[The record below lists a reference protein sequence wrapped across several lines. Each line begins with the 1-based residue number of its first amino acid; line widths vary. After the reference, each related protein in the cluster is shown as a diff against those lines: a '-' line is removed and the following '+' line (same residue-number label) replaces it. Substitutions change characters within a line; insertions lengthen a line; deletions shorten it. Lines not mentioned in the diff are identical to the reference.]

1 MTMRKHTRLVRNCLP
16 VVATLTLTLAG
27 SVLAADIYNGKDV
40 YDLHCQGCH
49 GADGRSLE
57 PGTPDFSRGE
67 SLMVP
72 DSELYER
79 LRDGMGHLPSFRGMI
94 EDSDLRDVI
103 AYVRTLQR

>member
-1 MTMRKHTRLVRNCLP
+1 MRNDRRALRTGLP
-16 VVATLTLTLAG
+16 IAALLAAMLAG
-27 SVLAADIYNGKDV
+27 GVQAADIYNGKEV

-49 GADGRSLE
+49 GVDGRSLE

-67 SLMVP
+67 SLMVA

-79 LRDGMGHLPSFRGMI
+79 LRDGTGHLPSFRGMI

-103 AYVRTLQR
+103 AYLRTLQR

>member
-1 MTMRKHTRLVRNCLP
+1 MAA
-16 VVATLTLTLAG
+16 VVVLTFSGAAK
-27 SVLAADIYNGKDV
+27 AADVYNGKEV

-49 GADGRSLE
+49 GVDGRSME
-57 PGTPDFSRGE
+57 PGTPDFTRGE

-72 DSELYER
+72 DSQLYES

>member
-1 MTMRKHTRLVRNCLP
+1 MRMNRRAMRNCLP
-16 VVATLTLTLAG
+16 VAAMVVLAVAGGAN
-27 SVLAADIYNGKDV
+27 AADIYNGKEV

-49 GADGRSLE
+49 GVDGRSME
-57 PGTPDFSRGE
+57 PGTPDFTRGE

-72 DSELYER
+72 DSELFER
-79 LRDGMGHLPSFRGMI
+79 LWDGMAHMPSYRGMI

>member
-1 MTMRKHTRLVRNCLP
+1 MRMIRRTMCICLP
-16 VVATLTLTLAG
+16 MVAAVVLTFSGAAN
-27 SVLAADIYNGKDV
+27 AADIFNGKEV

-49 GADGRSLE
+49 GVDGRSLE
-57 PGTPDFSRGE
+57 PGTPDFTRGE

-72 DSELYER
+72 DTELYER
-79 LRDGMGHLPSFRGMI
+79 LRDGTGHLPSFRGMI

>member
-1 MTMRKHTRLVRNCLP
+1 MQTIRRTMRICLP
-16 VVATLTLTLAG
+16 VAAVVVLTVAGGAN
-27 SVLAADIYNGKDV
+27 AADIYNGKEV

-49 GADGRSLE
+49 GVDGRSME
-57 PGTPDFSRGE
+57 PGTPDFTRGE

>member
-1 MTMRKHTRLVRNCLP
+1 MNRPAVFTRLAM
-16 VVATLTLTLAG
+16 VAA
-27 SVLAADIYNGKDV
+27 VLIVASHGAEAADTFNGKEV

-49 GADGRSLE
+49 GLDGRSME
-57 PGTPDFSRGE
+57 PGVPDFTRGE

-72 DSELYER
+72 DTELFER
-79 LRDGMGHLPSFRGMI
+79 LWDGMAHMPSYRGMI